1 MKNKF
6 FSSEVIGKGITR
18 ITGAG
23 KELMYLI
30 EGNSKAALVDT
41 GIGVGNIKEYV
52 ESLTNQPIIVLLT
65 HAHIDH
71 SAGAFW
77 FQDDVYLNE
86 RDAKLLD
93 LEFNDNEIQL
103 MHEDMR
109 EFVAADLLS
118 LDLQSED
125 FVKPYRKKFLPLNGG
140 DIFDLGNLTL
150 EILECPGHTPGSV
163 MILIKDERAIIFGD
177 SCNPSVW
184 MFLPESTTITH
195 YRESLRKIQE
205 RAGEYDKVY
214 LSHEPNDAPKEIL
227 DEVLNVCHNIIEGE
241 IEAIPYHELGENVF
255 IAQSDQVTTNNI
267 TKEDIVVRIL
277 YK

>member
-1 MKNKF
+1 
-6 FSSEVIGKGITR
+6 
-18 ITGAG
+18 
-23 KELMYLI
+23 
-30 EGNSKAALVDT
+30 
-41 GIGVGNIKEYV
+41 
-52 ESLTNQPIIVLLT
+52 
-65 HAHIDH
+65 
-71 SAGAFW
+71 
-77 FQDDVYLNE
+77 
-86 RDAKLLD
+86 
-93 LEFNDNEIQL
+93 
-103 MHEDMR
+103 
-109 EFVAADLLS
+109 
-118 LDLQSED
+118 
-125 FVKPYRKKFLPLNGG
+125 
-140 DIFDLGNLTL
+140 
-150 EILECPGHTPGSV
+150 

-184 MFLPESTTITH
+184 MFLPESTTIAH

-267 TKEDIVVRIL
+267 IKEDIVVRIL